1 MATYSVGFGGIA
13 ADAGPSATKNIA
25 LPDDYAR
32 PAGQAYA
39 MSQGALLSCRGP
51 DGAAANY
58 KIDAE
63 RSDPDK
69 GLIYL
74 VKQGP

>member
-1 MATYSVGFGGIA
+1 MATYSIAFGGIP
-13 ADAGPSATKNIA
+13 ADAGPSATKNVI

-39 MSQGALLSCRGP
+39 MSQGALLSCKGP
-51 DGAAANY
+51 DGAVKIC

-74 VKQGP
+74 VGQGP

>member
-1 MATYSVGFGGIA
+1 MATYSIGFQGVR
-13 ADAGPSATKNIA
+13 ADAVSNSGTLA

-39 MSQGALLSCRGP
+39 AAQGLDLACRGP
-51 DGAAANY
+51 DGAVANY

-63 RSDPDK
+63 RSDPAR